1 MSGQRKLT
9 LFRELYNAY
18 FYNESFQNSRDIDI
32 SFLNQHK
39 LLPLLNHVIHQ
50 QNLYK
55 EIGYKDCELIASY
68 CSHLEKK
75 QTTADSE
82 LDALAQMMKQEKI
95 HYALRKGKSLAA
107 LYHHPS
113 HRTSNDVDLLVDVSS
128 ADNLKSLLAAAGF
141 TCGFYHHQTRA
152 VHAHKPET
160 LLKYRMSPDHLPHY
174 VKIVDGLPIVID
186 IAFTLSWATKQ
197 DTLSTEEILRRT
209 TEISGIPCLDP
220 YYNYLHTLLHLYREC
235 VFLTS
240 LQKRPPYLTSVI
252 DVMLLSRLNIN
263 VDNVDN
269 ETRTLCEMLTQ
280 LCSELCECEL
290 HLDSIAS
297 QHTFLVHKGKLCKTT
312 GSFVNLMFTSHKNYK
327 EAFKLLTLER

>member
-1 MSGQRKLT
+1 MSGQSKLT

-18 FYNESFQNSRDIDI
+18 FNNESFENSRDIDI

-55 EIGYKDCELIASY
+55 EVGYKDCELIASY
-68 CSHLEKK
+68 CSYLEKK
-75 QTTADSE
+75 QSLADIE
-82 LDALAQMMKQEKI
+82 LDALAKMMKQEKI
-95 HYALRKGKSLAA
+95 LYSLRKGKSLAA

-128 ADNLKSLLAAAGF
+128 ADDLKSLLAASGF

-174 VKIVDGLPIVID
+174 VKVIDGIPIVFD
-186 IAFTLSWATKQ
+186 IAFTLSWATKK
-197 DTLSTEEILRRT
+197 DPLSTEEILSKT
-209 TEISGIPCLDP
+209 VEVNGISCLDP
-220 YYNYLHTLLHLYREC
+220 YYNYLHTLFHLYREC

-240 LQKRPPYLTSVI
+240 LKKRPPYLTSVI
-252 DVMLLSRLNIN
+252 DVMLLNRLNIS
-263 VDNVDN
+263 VDN
-269 ETRTLCEMLTQ
+269 EAHTLCEMLTQ
-280 LCSELCECEL
+280 LCSALCESEL

-297 QHTFLVHKGKLCKTT
+297 QHAFIEHKGKLCKTT
-312 GSFVNLMFTSHKNYK
+312 CSFVNLMFTSHKNYQ
-327 EAFKLLTLER
+327 EAFNLLTLEL

>member
-1 MSGQRKLT
+1 MSGQSKLT

-18 FYNESFQNSRDIDI
+18 FYNESFENSRDIDI

-39 LLPLLNHVIHQ
+39 LLPLLNYVIHQ
-50 QNLYK
+50 QNLFK
-55 EIGYKDCELIASY
+55 EVGYKDCELIASY

-75 QTTADSE
+75 QIFADSE
-82 LDALAQMMKQEKI
+82 LAALTKMMKQEKI

-113 HRTSNDVDLLVDVSS
+113 HRTSNDVDLLIDVSS
-128 ADNLKSLLAAAGF
+128 ANNMKSLLAEAGF
-141 TCGFYHHQTRA
+141 TCGFYHHQTRT

-174 VKIVDGLPIVID
+174 VKVVDGIPIVID

-197 DTLSTEEILRRT
+197 DPLCTEEILRKT
-209 TEISGIPCLDP
+209 AEISGISCLDP

-252 DVMLLSRLNIN
+252 DVMLLNRLNIN
-263 VDNVDN
+263 CDKLDK
-269 ETRTLCEMLTQ
+269 ETHTLCQMLTQ
-280 LCSELCECEL
+280 LCSALCEREL

-297 QHTFLVHKGKLCKTT
+297 QHAFIEHKGKLCKAT

-327 EAFKLLTLER
+327 EVFNSLTLER

>member
-1 MSGQRKLT
+1 MSGQSELT
-9 LFRELYNAY
+9 LFRELYDAY
-18 FYNESFQNSRDIDI
+18 FYNETFKNTRGIDI

-39 LLPLLNHVIHQ
+39 LLPLLNYVIHQ

-55 EIGYKDCELIASY
+55 EVGYKDCELIASY

-75 QTTADSE
+75 QSFADKE
-82 LDALAQMMKQEKI
+82 LDTLAKMMKQEKI

-113 HRTSNDVDLLVDVSS
+113 HRTSNDVDLLVDVTS
-128 ADNLKSLLAAAGF
+128 ADDLKSLLAAAGF

-174 VKIVDGLPIVID
+174 VKIVDGIPIVID
-186 IAFTLSWATKQ
+186 IAFTLSWTTKQ
-197 DTLSTEEILRRT
+197 DKISTEEILRKA
-209 TEISGIPCLDP
+209 TEVNGISFLEPF
-220 YYNYLHTLLHLYREC
+220 YNYLHTLLHLYREC

-252 DVMLLSRLNIN
+252 DVMLLNRLNSD

-269 ETRTLCEMLTQ
+269 ETHALCELITQ
-280 LCSELCECEL
+280 LCSALCEGEMD
-290 HLDSIAS
+290 LDSIAR
-297 QHTFLVHKGKLCKTT
+297 QHSFIEHKGKLIKTN

-327 EAFKLLTLER
+327 EEFNSITLDR